1 MGVQQFV
8 QCTGHSAEKA
18 HKRTSKEI
26 LEDTANIAIKFCS
39 INIWKKIYVKKRMI
53 HYNYRKSGGG
63 HKTINQTAYSRQCG
77 ISACLKLFS
86 CKKYF

>member
-8 QCTGHSAEKA
+8 QCTGHSAGNT

-39 INIWKKIYVKKRMI
+39 INTWKKTYVKK
-53 HYNYRKSGGG
+53 KGD
-63 HKTINQTAYSRQCG
+63 T
-77 ISACLKLFS
+77 L
-86 CKKYF
+86 

>member
-8 QCTGHSAEKA
+8 QCTGHSAGKA

-39 INIWKKIYVKKRMI
+39 INTWKKTYVKK
-53 HYNYRKSGGG
+53 KGD
-63 HKTINQTAYSRQCG
+63 T
-77 ISACLKLFS
+77 L
-86 CKKYF
+86 